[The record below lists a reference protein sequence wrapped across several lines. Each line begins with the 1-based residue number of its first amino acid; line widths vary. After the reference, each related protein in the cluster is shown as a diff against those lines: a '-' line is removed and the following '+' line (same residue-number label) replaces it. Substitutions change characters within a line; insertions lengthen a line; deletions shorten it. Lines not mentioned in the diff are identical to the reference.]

1 MKSFNQNW
9 KDFHEGKLSK
19 SQARE
24 FITYLETP
32 KGKRDFQHLLKMVWL
47 AESNRRQKGVGLP
60 AKPEP
65 PEPGKWAKGSAKPPG
80 KQRSGT
86 HRQVATW
93 LRYAASLV
101 FFLLMLREVGFMDEA
116 VEVQKNSSKNEQ
128 TAWVIKSNPKG
139 RKSKI
144 VLPDSSLVFLNAG
157 SELSYPRNFTENRQV
172 RLSGE
177 AFFEVKQDKQ
187 RPFVVKAAHV
197 TTTVLGTSF
206 NINTA
211 YMESTEIALATGKIS
226 IRNDFTGKDM
236 FLRPGEAS
244 LVSKEARPMK
254 KFPVDPAKI
263 SLWTKGVLHFEK
275 EPFALVKN
283 KLENWY
289 GVEIAV
295 KGPVPEVTCSGMF
308 EKQAYLSD
316 VLAVLAH
323 SMRFSFD
330 IDGKK
335 VVIYPISS

>member
-24 FITYLETP
+24 FITYLDSP
-32 KGKRDFQHLLKMVWL
+32 DGNRDFQQLLKIVWGTE
-47 AESNRRQKGVGLP
+47 ANAGQKGMGLP
-60 AKPEP
+60 GKPEP
-65 PEPGKWAKGSAKPPG
+65 PEPGKRLDRSAESQR
-80 KQRSGT
+80 KQSRT
-86 HRQVATW
+86 PRRIATW

-101 FFLLMLREVGFMDEA
+101 FFLLMLREIGFMNEA
-116 VEVQKNSSKNEQ
+116 ADTQNSSDKKEQ
-128 TAWVIKSNPKG
+128 AAWVVKSNPKG

-144 VLPDSSLVFLNAG
+144 LLPDSSLVFLNAG

-172 RLSGE
+172 LLRGE
-177 AFFEVKQDKQ
+177 AFFDVKKYKQ
-187 RPFVVKAAHV
+187 QPFLVKTAHV

-206 NINTA
+206 NINTD
-211 YMESTEIALATGKIS
+211 YLESTEIALATGKIS
-226 IRNDFTGKDM
+226 IRNDYTGKDM
-236 FLRPGEAS
+236 LLRPGEAS
-244 LVSKEARPMK
+244 LVSRGEQPMK
-254 KFPVDPAKI
+254 KFTVDPAKI
-263 SLWTKGVLHFEK
+263 PLWTEGVLHFEK
-275 EPFALVKN
+275 EPFVLVKN

-295 KGPVPEVTCSGMF
+295 NGPVPDVKCSGTF

-323 SMRFSFD
+323 SVRFSFD
-330 IDGKK
+330 IDGKN